1 MAKKAYE
8 SEKIKAIAVKIRE
21 HTGTETKYTTE
32 KMPGGVTEVYN
43 TGYDNGV
50 ASINLDG
57 EIETQ
62 DSLIDQ
68 IKAALVDKA
77 SGTDTSDADATAADI
92 TRDKVAYVKGERLV
106 GTAKTYQEAYNDGV
120 GITYEAD
127 ATSDDII
134 KGKTAWVK
142 GEQVVGSVPTSS
154 LYGPEGEKDSYTTT
168 HLLIDHTTDKRV
180 FIESGGTIRMRY
192 PLSNFGD
199 ATPED
204 VVKGKKFTSVGGV
217 RKTGTA
223 NTYDEGVADG
233 HSAGYN
239 EGYTAGL
246 NETND
251 ATATAADIVQGKTAW
266 VGGKKLTGTYTTQG
280 VINFKIDNTIYVSLG
295 GLTWAQWCGSDANT
309 DGYYVSGGEICQ
321 NYGSTTYWVCDAG
334 GSPESANREIEAN
347 GTYITYIPE

>member
-92 TRDKVAYVKGERLV
+92 TRDKVAYAKGVRLV

-120 GITYEAD
+120 GITNDAD

-134 KGKTAWVK
+134 AKKKVWVK
-142 GEQVVGSVPTSS
+142 GEQVVGSVPISS
-154 LYGPEGEKDSYTTT
+154 FYTADAVATINLSSEKVRFKYTF
-168 HLLIDHTTDKRV
+168 DKRHC
-180 FIESGGTIRMRY
+180 IEGQLNLEC
-192 PLSNFGD
+192 PLSSFGN
-199 ATPED
+199 ATAD
-204 VVKGKKFTSVGGV
+204 HVVKGVRFTSAAGFLVDGN
-217 RKTGTA
+217 A

-233 HSAGYN
+233 HTAGYN

-251 ATATAADIVQGKTAW
+251 ATATAADIIKDKTAW
-266 VGGKKLTGTYTTQG
+266 VGGEKLTGTYTTQG

-347 GTYITYIPE
+347 GGYITFIPE